1 MTKRLL
7 REPELMEYLGV
18 GRSTARRFG
27 AECGAI
33 VRFGR
38 RIAYDRIIIDAAID
52 TKRASQVERNT
63 LTRQKG
69 KGDEFVQN
77 PSRQV

>member
-1 MTKRLL
+1 MREGVDEMTKRLL

-38 RIAYDRIIIDAAID
+38 RIAYDREVIDAAID
-52 TKRASQVERNT
+52 QKTKRASQAERNT
-63 LTRQKG
+63 VTR
-69 KGDEFVQN
+69 
-77 PSRQV
+77 